1 MINQIAAASEEQ
13 SSTSEEISKNVAMM
27 AKVSSGSAQ
36 NIGDIATTAGELARM
51 TEALT
56 SLVNQFKIKA
66 DSSRSSNYALT
77 SR

>member
-1 MINQIAAASEEQ
+1 
-13 SSTSEEISKNVAMM
+13 M

-56 SLVNQFKIKA
+56 SLVNQFKINT

-77 SR
+77 SH